1 MAFQSGRSWLAGVA
15 VAAAL
20 LSTQAA
26 QAEKITP
33 NGAFDVPIECQSPGD
48 LAKVVKGEA
57 GKSAAEIQRNTSC
70 KFVTDLKDSL
80 IFKVESC
87 TGPAASVLFLTSTME
102 FSRHA
107 FVMSTR
113 VIPFLDD
120 QAVKDACH
128 KELAEWAKDNMKAEE

>member
-1 MAFQSGRSWLAGVA
+1 MAFQDGRSWIVSAA

-33 NGAFDVPIECQSPGD
+33 NGAFDMPIECQSPD
-48 LAKVVKGEA
+48 DVAKVVKGEA
-57 GKSAAEIQRNTSC
+57 GKFAFEIQDSTSC
-70 KFVTDLKDSL
+70 KFVTDVTDSL

-107 FVMSTR
+107 FVMSVR
-113 VIPFLDD
+113 VIPFLEDEVLKAACRKEYLD
-120 QAVKDACH
+120 WVKTNR
-128 KELAEWAKDNMKAEE
+128 KQQ